1 MYTAALRNG
10 GILRPSPDK
19 RGIAPAH
26 QDFLDLFFNQFTAAH
41 RALIKEFHGFL
52 RSFQSIHRL
61 GSGRY
66 TVIRTDAFVSTV
78 VIVSNTSPLMNL
90 AVIRRL
96 DLIERLYGSVNI
108 PEAVADELAAA
119 LPEQFSEQAIK
130 HLMAA

>member
-1 MYTAALRNG
+1 
-10 GILRPSPDK
+10 
-19 RGIAPAH
+19 
-26 QDFLDLFFNQFTAAH
+26 
-41 RALIKEFHGFL
+41 
-52 RSFQSIHRL
+52 
-61 GSGRY
+61 
-66 TVIRTDAFVSTV
+66 
-78 VIVSNTSPLMNL
+78 MNL